1 MTIMPSA
8 LPRLIDPVSL
18 GDDPLAFLAG
28 ARSRVGDAIILG
40 EGAPFFSPA
49 ADCPGVV
56 ALFGSHYHRQVLG
69 DYRSFVSTGS
79 AARALG
85 LPENIVNLNRS
96 LHSMQGRQHEAH
108 KAVLA
113 GVITPALLIR
123 QQASI
128 VAVVD
133 TFAAVWREAGSIPIF
148 AGIRSL
154 IAEIAVILLFGE
166 AHPSRGELQSILVQ
180 HFDVRRLLSA
190 NRANGTV
197 AEIGNTLNAALNSAI
212 AAPDGKGRIARPTSG

>member
-1 MTIMPSA
+1 MSRGTHGLYNCLFVGWRAHRRRIGRGNRPGKEISVEFRQPTCGGYIRVMTIMPSA

-69 DYRSFVSTGS
+69 DYRSFVSTRS

-113 GVITPALLIR
+113 GMITSALLVR

-128 VAVVD
+128 VAVW
-133 TFAAVWREAGSIPIF
+133 A
-148 AGIRSL
+148 
-154 IAEIAVILLFGE
+154 ILSPPLG
-166 AHPSRGELQSILVQ
+166 
-180 HFDVRRLLSA
+180 
-190 NRANGTV
+190 
-197 AEIGNTLNAALNSAI
+197 
-212 AAPDGKGRIARPTSG
+212 ARPARSHLRWHSEPYC